1 MEAGGAGGEFLA
13 SGAGPIG
20 ARPAVK
26 TGTMS
31 IAARISLAL
40 ALVTLAMIGTVVGGS
55 ILAARSR
62 DRVNLRIDV
71 DRTTDQLAVGLSLP
85 LWNFD
90 HAQVDHLM
98 DSVMQREDVYSV
110 EIVQADPAS
119 KTGETRQQR
128 IRDARGTVSNQTPG
142 EPPPELLSAEREV
155 LSSHGPIGK
164 VKVSVTPKLLDARL
178 RSRLVSLIVQVASL
192 AVILILGLYLLLW
205 RIVIQP
211 VQSLERFAQALSGAK
226 VSGQPPPAARAGA
239 DRFYGELASLRS
251 SIANTFELLETRHA
265 ALRKNEAMLSSILNS
280 VPQSIF
286 WKSKDGVYL
295 GCNEI
300 FAKAAGFERP
310 SDLVGLTD
318 FDLPKASREDAE
330 IRRAEDRQV
339 VATGRAKAHIITS
352 RKDQDGSI
360 RWADTTKVPLRD
372 SAGQI
377 YGVLGVYHDITEQR
391 RAEHERRDL
400 EAQLRHSQKMEAIGA
415 LAGGIAHDFNN
426 LLSAILGNIE
436 LLNQELE
443 ADHQARASVAG
454 IGKAANRARDLVRQ
468 VVGFSRPAEARVE
481 AVDLQRLVE
490 EVMRLMRSV
499 LPASIELVSKCDDA
513 PPLVLADSSQIH
525 QVLMNLCTNSWQ
537 AMENRP
543 GRIEIALGRRTFH
556 DGAPR
561 GLPLGS
567 YASLTVTDTGAG
579 MTDEVRRRIFEPFFT
594 TKADTDGTGLGLST
608 VRSIVTASRGS
619 IEVESAPGQGS
630 RFIVY
635 LPAAPPQI
643 EASETTRPPVA
654 EAPRSLR
661 VYYVDD
667 EEVLVFL
674 ATRQLTQRG
683 HQVRGF
689 TSAEAALEAIKED
702 PSGFDVLVT
711 DYNMPRMPGLQLV
724 SEVQAVRPG
733 APVVLTT
740 GYRSAEIKSAASRL
754 NLRFIVDKPS
764 SVDELCAAIDK
775 CAAAA
780 GVVGGGG
787 P

>member
-1 MEAGGAGGEFLA
+1 M
-13 SGAGPIG
+13 
-20 ARPAVK
+20 K
-26 TGTMS
+26 TGGMS
-31 IAARISLAL
+31 IAVRISAAL
-40 ALVTLAMIGTVVGGS
+40 ALVTLAMIATVVGGS

-62 DRVNLRIDV
+62 DRANLRIEV

-90 HAQVDHLM
+90 QAQVEHLM
-98 DSVMQREDVYSV
+98 ESAMQRQDVYSV

-119 KTGETRQQR
+119 KTGESRQQR
-128 IRDARGTVSNQTPG
+128 IRDEQGNVSAQTPSA
-142 EPPPELLSAEREV
+142 PPPELLTAERQV
-155 LSSHGPIGK
+155 LSSQGPIGK
-164 VKVSVTPKLLDARL
+164 VKVSVTPRLLDARL
-178 RSRLVSLIVQVASL
+178 RSRLVSLVAQVASL

-211 VQSLERFAQALSGAK
+211 VQNLERFAQALSATH
-226 VSGQPPPAARAGA
+226 VPDQPLPSARA
-239 DRFYGELASLRS
+239 DRFYGELASLRT

-286 WKSKDGVYL
+286 WKSPEGVYL

-300 FAKAAGFERP
+300 FARAAGLESP
-310 SDLVGLTD
+310 AAIVGRTD
-318 FDLPKASREDAE
+318 FELPNVSREDAE
-330 IRRAEDRQV
+330 GYRASDREVLQ
-339 VATGRAKAHIITS
+339 TGVTKAHILQ
-352 RKDQDGSI
+352 RRQAPDGST
-360 RWADTTKVPLRD
+360 RWADTTKSPLRD
-372 SAGQI
+372 SSGHVF
-377 YGVLGVYHDITEQR
+377 GVLGVYDDITDRR
-391 RAEHERRDL
+391 RAEAERRDL
-400 EAQLRHSQKMEAIGA
+400 EAQLRQSQKMEAIGA

-436 LLNQELE
+436 LLNRELDP
-443 ADHQARASVAG
+443 AHPARASVIE
-454 IGKAANRARDLVRQ
+454 IGKAGNRARDLVRQ
-468 VVGFSRPAEARVE
+468 IVGFSRPAEVRVE
-481 AVDLQRLVE
+481 AVDLQKLVE

-499 LPASIELVSKCDDA
+499 LPSSIEVVSKCDDP

-525 QVLMNLCTNSWQ
+525 QVLVNLCTNSWQ

-543 GRIEIALGRRTFH
+543 GRIEIGLGRRTFS

-567 YASLTVTDTGAG
+567 YASLTVADTGAG
-579 MTDEVRRRIFEPFFT
+579 MTDEVRKRIFEPFFT
-594 TKADTDGTGLGLST
+594 TKSETDGTGLGLST
-608 VRSIVTASRGS
+608 VRSIVTASRGA

-630 RFIVY
+630 RFTVY
-635 LPAAPPQI
+635 LPAAPPRV
-643 EASETTRPPVA
+643 ETTETVRPVSA
-654 EAPRSLR
+654 APQSLR
-661 VYYVDD
+661 VFYVDD

-689 TSAEAALEAIKED
+689 TSAEAALEAIKQD
-702 PSGFDVLVT
+702 PTGFDVLVT

-740 GYRSAEIKSAASRL
+740 GYRSPEIKSAASRL

-780 GVVGGGG
+780 GVVGGGAQ
-787 P
+787 